1 MKIITLTL
9 DYLRNWPQVH
19 EYCTERPSV
28 QAFIGLVHYECVGIA
43 LHEPGR
49 IHHIFIPEEFRNGGY
64 GTHILNHIVGFHET
78 GALRAVVSPDNKE
91 GIRLFL
97 SNDFKIV
104 GFNRGWDDNQ
114 YIMEYKSPLLENS
127 KSPNEELYT
136 SLEHITRC
144 VLPTEVLPERLVQAN
159 SPKPKRK

>member
-9 DYLRNWPQVH
+9 DYLKSWPQVH

-28 QAFIGLVHYECVGIA
+28 QAFIGLVHSECVGIA

-49 IHHIFIPEEFRNGGY
+49 IHHIFIPEELRNGGY
-64 GTHILNHIVGFHET
+64 GTRILNHIVGFHET
-78 GALRAVVSPDNKE
+78 GTLRAVVSPDNKE

-114 YIMEYKSPLLENS
+114 YIMEYKSPLLN
-127 KSPNEELYT
+127 KSADTNK
-136 SLEHITRC
+136 SLHAEIEHITKC
-144 VLPTEVLPERLVQAN
+144 VLPMEVLPERVVQGN
-159 SPKPKRK
+159 VPTSK